1 VSRSGRI
8 LDAATLGDHVD
19 RLYRAAWAMCG
30 SRADAEDLVQETF
43 ARVLAK
49 PRRLR
54 GEDDLGYLM
63 QVLRNAFLTSRR
75 AAARRIVAVDAP
87 AGFEPV
93 DRSVAGR
100 PEEALEVREVFAH
113 IAALDD
119 GFRDALVAVD
129 VVGLSYAEAAKL
141 LGVKEATVTSRV
153 HRARLRVARGMEPAA
168 PGVLVEGELT

>member
-54 GEDDLGYLM
+54 AEDDLGYLL
-63 QVLRNAFLTSRR
+63 QVLRNAFVTSRR

-93 DRSVAGR
+93 DVSVARR
-100 PEEALEVREVFAH
+100 PEEAFEVREVFAH
-113 IAALDD
+113 IAALAD

-141 LGVKEATVTSRV
+141 LDVKEATITSRV
-153 HRARLRVARGMEPAA
+153 YRARLQVARGMESLGQ
-168 PGVLVEGELT
+168 GVLVKGELT